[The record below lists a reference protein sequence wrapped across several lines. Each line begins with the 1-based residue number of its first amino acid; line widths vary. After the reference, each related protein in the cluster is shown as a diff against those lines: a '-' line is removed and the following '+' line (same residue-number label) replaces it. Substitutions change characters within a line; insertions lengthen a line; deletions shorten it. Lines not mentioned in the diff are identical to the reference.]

1 MNEANHNLVLVFHYS
16 MEAVREEEFLRKLVS
31 DAVAPHRF
39 CQAHELAGRNRI
51 TRKKYKLL
59 RTLRQ
64 RHLPAFH
71 FLINKN

>member
-16 MEAVREEEFLRKLVS
+16 MESVREEEFLRRLIAN
-31 DAVAPHRF
+31 AVAPDNF
-39 CQAHELAGRNRI
+39 CEAHELAGRTRI